1 MVSKWGGSKSGQ
13 KRVKT
18 GSGRVGISGRAI
30 SPETSSQKSHSGGG
44 SKPGQNR
51 VGPGHFL
58 MIWTPVEKPMFEI
71 VEAHSF
77 VRWRV
82 CWIHE

>member
-1 MVSKWGGSKSGQ
+1 MSKWGGSKTGQ
-13 KRVKT
+13 NRVGAGRNFGMGDFARDILPKITFWGRVKN
-18 GSGRVGISGRAI
+18 
-30 SPETSSQKSHSGGG
+30 G